1 MNDGLRTDIFLRYKP
16 ETIACACIHLAARTI
31 EKPVVLPK
39 NPYPWFELFDVS
51 DRDVNIISIILM
63 KLYTRTEV
71 INKIIFFLL
80 NNNFRN
86 QNCIVCVHMLKN
98 CQKIF

>member
-39 NPYPWFELFDVS
+39 NPSPWFELFDVS
-51 DRDVNIISIILM
+51 DRDVNIISMILM
-63 KLYTRTEV
+63 ELYTRTEV
-71 INKIIFFLL
+71 CFFEKINKNKFELFLL
-80 NNNFRN
+80 FFGFN
-86 QNCIVCVHMLKN
+86 
-98 CQKIF
+98 KIF